1 MNRER
6 WALAALVALPR
17 ALVFPFAQSLFGD
30 AVVRSELAAHWAAA
44 PYLMTSFAKGP
55 LQFGPLHLMLV
66 GAASWLW
73 PSPEHVGRLV
83 SLICGVATVWP
94 LHALTARLFPSVP
107 KAPFVACLAFALWGM
122 HIQFSTTAA
131 SEALGVLCV
140 VAAVAA
146 LARALGE
153 LDGRALV
160 SSALLLTLACA
171 TRYDAWLLVPI
182 FAGGIAFTL
191 EGSRRWTWAVAFGA
205 LASLFP
211 LAWMVGNWV
220 DLGDPLY
227 PAHYIDDF
235 HRAWFPRDEAAWP
248 PGRYRLM
255 NLVFWPGTAALTLS
269 PLLAVA
275 GVAGLVGAWRTRRDL
290 RWVVAAIALPTLYF
304 TVRSTVLGTFAPLAR
319 FTSKELALLLPF
331 VALGAQALKPPRAV
345 VGLAWALA
353 IALPLGIGV
362 ITFHRDG
369 GWADMLRPVSPIST
383 QPVAVVE
390 VADQLK
396 AQVQPGD
403 GLVLDADEQ
412 GYRDLSVAFL
422 SGLPESQ
429 LARARWKNFEGR
441 LAEVKPR
448 WLVRFDRGTL
458 VAEAVPGGVR
468 VRGQEYEELPGTH
481 PPLHLYRAR

>member
-1 MNRER
+1 VNRER
-6 WALAALVALPR
+6 WWLALAVALPR
-17 ALVFPFAQSLFGD
+17 LLVFPFAQSLFGD

-83 SLICGVATVWP
+83 SLVCGVATVWP
-94 LHALTARLFPSVP
+94 LHALTRRLFPSLP
-107 KAPFVACLAFALWGM
+107 NAPRAACLAFALWGM

-153 LDGRALV
+153 PDVRALV
-160 SSALLLTLACA
+160 GAAVLLTLACA
-171 TRYDAWLLVPI
+171 TRYDAWLLVPL
-182 FAGGIAFTL
+182 FVVGIAASL
-191 EGSRRWTWAVAFGA
+191 PDSRRWTWAVAFGA

-211 LAWMVGNWV
+211 VAWMVGNWV

-235 HRAWFPRDEAAWP
+235 HRAWFPKDEAAWP

-275 GVAGLVGAWRTRRDL
+275 GFVGLWSAWRTRRDL
-290 RWVVAAIALPTLYF
+290 RWLVAAIALPTLYF
-304 TVRSTVLGTFAPLAR
+304 TVRSTLLGNFAPLAR

-331 VALGAQALKPPRAV
+331 IALGAQVLRPPRAALV
-345 VGLAWALA
+345 AAWALA
-353 IALPLGIGV
+353 VAFPLALGA
-362 ITFHRDG
+362 ITFRRDG
-369 GWADMLRPVSPIST
+369 GWADMLRPVSPVST
-383 QPVAVVE
+383 QPVAVTE
-390 VADQLK
+390 VAQQLK
-396 AQVQPGD
+396 AQVLPDD
-403 GLVLDADEQ
+403 GVVLDADEQ

-422 SGLPESQ
+422 SGLPESR
-429 LARARWKNFEGR
+429 LARARWKDFDRKLG
-441 LAEVKPR
+441 EVKPR

-458 VAEAVPGGVR
+458 VADGVPGGVR